1 MVVEDSGGISPVS
14 STYGIALLSRNLV
27 ALFVV
32 PQLSLERDQ
41 LVALSTGASRE
52 ALLAER
58 RSKSKVVRW
67 RKTWR
72 GDTGAL
78 LPRGVFAQSR
88 N

>member
-1 MVVEDSGGISPVS
+1 MVVEDSGGMSPVS
-14 STYGIALLSRNLV
+14 STHGFALLSRNMCLV
-27 ALFVV
+27 RCT
-32 PQLSLERDQ
+32 LERDQ
-41 LVALSTGASRE
+41 LVALSTGVSRE